1 MMIGID
7 SVREALIDYLK
18 SKATITTALGGSTEI
33 REREWQGTEFTYP
46 NVRVAIVRMVP
57 QLAGEC
63 NIFDC
68 PFVISVRSELAQSS
82 QADNIA
88 GIINTA
94 LHRRS
99 FEQNGVRFMVW
110 TTLVEAIREDTRTW
124 RAQVIGQA
132 TVNG

>member
-1 MMIGID
+1 MIGVD
-7 SVREALIDYLK
+7 DVREALIDYLK
-18 SKATITTALGGSTEI
+18 SKTTITTALGGSTEI
-33 REREWQGTEFTYP
+33 RERQWQGTEFTYP
-46 NVRVAIVRMVP
+46 NVRVSIGRMVP
-57 QLAGEC
+57 QFAGEC

-68 PFVISVRSELAQSS
+68 PITISVFSEMAQSS

-99 FEQNGVRFMVW
+99 FDSNGVRFMMW
-110 TTLVEAIREDTRTW
+110 TTPVEAIREDTRTW
-124 RAQVIGQA
+124 RSQVIGQA